1 VKRLALLAGLLAVA
15 CQPDT
20 GPQAGA
26 TPRVVVSV
34 PPQAW
39 FVEQHTHARPAHYE
53 PGFREL
59 EALAD
64 ASLYVRVGHPR
75 FPLEG
80 AWIDALLAE
89 RPTLAVVNT
98 SAGLAPE
105 DDDPHTWLS
114 PALAREMAR
123 RIATGLSRV
132 LPPDVVDD
140 NLTAVLGEI
149 DRVDAELRERLGPR
163 RGGSF
168 LVFHPAWGHLAREY
182 ELVQIAMESHG
193 VSPDPATLAKRI
205 REARA
210 AGVSVVF
217 AQPQFDPSSAELVA
231 GEIGARV
238 EMLDPLARDWPG
250 NLRRVGA
257 ARCCGW
263 CWACCD
269 PTRARS
275 VSSASRPV
283 ELTALSATC
292 PSAPAS
298 TLPSRSASST
308 WY

>member
-1 VKRLALLAGLLAVA
+1 MKRLALLAGLLAVA

-20 GPQAGA
+20 GSQAGA

-39 FVEQHTHARPAHYE
+39 FVEQLAGPGVRVTVLLPPGASPAHYE
-53 PGFREL
+53 PGVREL

-89 RPTLAVVNT
+89 RPTLVVVNT

-182 ELVQIAMESHG
+182 ELVQIAIESHG
-193 VSPDPATLAKRI
+193 VSPDPATLARRI
-205 REARA
+205 REARE
-210 AGVSVVF
+210 AGVAVVF

-231 GEIGARV
+231 REIGARV

-257 ARCCGW
+257 SLAEGLV
-263 CWACCD
+263 
-269 PTRARS
+269 P
-275 VSSASRPV
+275 
-283 ELTALSATC
+283 
-292 PSAPAS
+292 
-298 TLPSRSASST
+298 
-308 WY
+308 